1 MIIINSNFNDAVKE
15 EEKKL
20 LESYELRK
28 KFLDIENDIRDAR
41 KAANKALNT
50 GDKQAYE
57 LAKAQMDELAKKSET
72 MKSTAHKLAIK
83 RAADLRRKEEDDLRA
98 LQKRRSESEKLLND
112 ARKKYAKAKTDDEK
126 VSALQEIEN
135 AKKLNDYIK
144 QQIKDNKILSDID
157 KKRAESMNKIKDS
170 AQKEYNVS
178 KSLMK
183 GGLSSKIGGA
193 HQYASAK
200 TSEYASL
207 RKQKEAEM
215 KELGERGGL
224 DKETLSNYNKEMN
237 TLKAKE
243 LGWSVLSNAMEQVG
257 KALGNMANKM
267 NDAVNTA
274 IEDAVSHRTGV
285 MARLQGL
292 GGADEYDFNG
302 LLDKVS
308 SNLATSPY
316 IKQQDFM
323 KKLDEVVDKG
333 IAYNV
338 EQRTFLA
345 TVSDKIATTFDAF
358 DSNLMRLIRL
368 QQADST
374 AARLGMEASLTKT
387 LNSIF
392 SDTSYLSDMYD
403 QVSAAILDSE
413 SIMSR
418 DDAAEYEYVVQKWL
432 GSLYSLGVSN
442 NTINQIAQGLNY
454 IGTGNVS
461 ALAGNSPLQ
470 TLFAMSASRSN
481 GLNYADLLTG
491 GLTAEK
497 TNELL
502 KSMVEYLQEIAENS
516 GNNVVKSAY
525 GDIYQM
531 SLADM
536 RAVSSLTSNDIN
548 SIYAQNLSYSSM
560 GDVLTEQFNSISK
573 RMSTGEMMSNVI
585 DNFVYTIG
593 SDIASSAVSYVM
605 WEITDLIQSATG
617 GINLPAISVFG
628 NMVDLSAFTVEGLI
642 KTGIVGMNVL
652 SSIGTI
658 LGSFGKSG
666 GLDMGIW
673 GGQEYLT
680 RGKAETT
687 TNGWTKTTSGSAYV
701 GSSSASD
708 MKNSSI
714 AGATED
720 AEEVSDITNANN
732 KTEHTF
738 DEFFEEVLINGWPI
752 YTKSVG
758 DYDVSDLYS
767 KMYIDKTP
775 TPVTMSTS
783 DGIGAAI
790 ALMAMN
796 SNKVSD
802 VNIKSA
808 DVILNTSMVGF
819 ESKFKESIK
828 QYLKTEFVEVLAEE
842 IRRTVI
848 GSNSGD
854 VNTIAKVCQKVLN
867 DSVDVVIKNN
877 NFDNALDR
885 YYMMGI

>member
-1 MIIINSNFNDAVKE
+1 MIVINSDFNDAVKD

-20 LESYELRK
+20 LDSYMVRK
-28 KFLDIENDIRDAR
+28 KLLDIERQIKEERR
-41 KAANKALNT
+41 TANKALNA
-50 GDKQAYE
+50 GDKKAYE
-57 LAKAQMDELAKKSET
+57 SARANMEKLEKTSEAMKAN
-72 MKSTAHKLAIK
+72 AHKLAVK
-83 RAADLRRKEEDDLRA
+83 RAADLRRKEEDDLRT
-98 LQKRRSESEKLLND
+98 LQKRRSESEKLIND
-112 ARKKYAKAKTDDEK
+112 ARKKYNKARTDEEK
-126 VSALQEIEN
+126 ALALQEIEN
-135 AKKLNDYIK
+135 AEKLRDATK
-144 QQIKDNKILSDID
+144 RQIKDNKMLLDID
-157 KKRAESMNKIKDS
+157 KERAKKAAEIKDS
-170 AQKEYNVS
+170 AQEQYIFS

-183 GGLSSKIGGA
+183 GSLSNKIEGA
-193 HQYASAK
+193 YLYTSTK
-200 TSEYASL
+200 TSEYDAML
-207 RKQKEAEM
+207 KQKEAER
-215 KELGERGGL
+215 EALGKRGAL
-224 DKETLSNYNKEMN
+224 DKETLSKYNKEMG

-243 LGWSVLSNAMEQVG
+243 FGWGILSNAIEQMS
-257 KALGNMANKM
+257 KAIGSMATKM
-267 NDAVNTA
+267 NDAVNTV
-274 IEDAVSHRTGV
+274 IEDVVSHRTGI

-292 GGADEYDFNG
+292 GGEYDYDG
-302 LLDKVS
+302 LAEKVAD
-308 SNLATSPY
+308 NLATSPY

-323 KKLDEVVDKG
+323 KKLDDAVEKG

-358 DSNLMRLIRL
+358 DANLLRLIRL

-374 AARLGMEASLTKT
+374 AARLGMEAALTKT
-387 LNSIF
+387 LNTVF
-392 SDTSYLSDMYD
+392 SDTSYLSDVYD

-413 SIMSR
+413 AIMSR

-432 GSLYSLGVSN
+432 GSLYSTGVSTS
-442 NTINQIAQGLNY
+442 TINQIAQGLNY
-454 IGTGNVS
+454 IGTGNIS

-470 TLFAMSASRSN
+470 TLFAMSASRAK
-481 GLNYADLLTG
+481 GLSYADLLTG
-491 GLTAEK
+491 GLDAAK

-516 GNNVVKSAY
+516 GNNVVKSAW

-536 RAVSSLTSNDIN
+536 RAVSSLTNNDIS
-548 SIYAQNLSYSSM
+548 SIYAQNLSYSDMSNE
-560 GDVLTEQFNSISK
+560 LSKQFDNISK
-573 RMSTGEMMSNVI
+573 RMSTGEMMHNVI

-593 SDIASSAVSYVM
+593 SDIATSAVSYVM
-605 WEITDLIQSATG
+605 WEITDLIQDATG

-658 LGSFGKSG
+658 LGSIGRSG

-680 RGKAETT
+680 RGKVETT
-687 TNGWTKTTSGSAYV
+687 TNGWTSTTSGSTYV

-714 AGATED
+714 AGATEV
-720 AEEVSDITNANN
+720 AEEVSEITNANN

-752 YTKSVG
+752 YTKSV
-758 DYDVSDLYS
+758 DEYTASDLYS

-775 TPVTMSTS
+775 TPVTMSAS
-783 DGIGAAI
+783 DGVGAAI

-808 DVILNTSMVGF
+808 DVVLNTSMVGF
-819 ESKFKESIK
+819 ESKFKDSIK
-828 QYLKTEFVEVLAEE
+828 QYLKTEFAEVLSEE

-848 GSNSGD
+848 GSSSSD
-854 VNTIAKVCQKVLN
+854 ENTIAKVCQKVLN